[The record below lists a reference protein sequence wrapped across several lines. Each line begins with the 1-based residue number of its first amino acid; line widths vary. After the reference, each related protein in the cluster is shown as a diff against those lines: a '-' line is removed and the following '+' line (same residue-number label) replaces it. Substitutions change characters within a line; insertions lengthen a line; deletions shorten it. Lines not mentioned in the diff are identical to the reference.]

1 MSKGNGSAT
10 CLSFLLVACYL
21 MNSLVMCQKLFAEIL
36 KKKTR
41 DNLIAFNCCNLS
53 GSL

>member
-21 MNSLVMCQKLFAEIL
+21 MNSLVMCQIFLQKY
-36 KKKTR
+36 
-41 DNLIAFNCCNLS
+41 
-53 GSL
+53 